1 MATLKF
7 LVDARHAGAIIGPAG
22 ATLRAIKAATGVRTI
37 QLSQAENWH
46 AAPGGERT
54 VTVTGEPDA
63 VVAAYSQI
71 ATAVRTQAGARPTE
85 RLRLLVP
92 AAAAKSL
99 QREAHSS
106 LLQYRELTRV
116 TSNATFELTAAAA
129 PKERL
134 LDISS
139 SPAQLEVVV
148 RRVVTKLASREHARH
163 AGFLSRWSFPT
174 DYLDHFETPREAYGD
189 VLPLL
194 RAAGPLAALRVY
206 DPYYCA
212 GAVVAAL
219 AALGCRNVI
228 NQNRD
233 FYADVAA
240 DAVPP
245 HDLLVTNPPYSG
257 DHKQRLLDFLLSRAQ
272 QGRPFLLLMPAWVA
286 GTDYWRAFLRK
297 LAKRRRPK
305 AAAPGGRRV
314 LERRAG
320 VFYVVPREAYAYVHP
335 EKTGHATPPFSTI
348 WFCGGWAG
356 DRERRKAARGLK
368 SLRKTRRIEVFRRAA
383 MLRRRGHFSQ
393 RRHEKS

>member
-22 ATLRAIKAATGVRTI
+22 ATLRAIKASTGVRTI
-37 QLSQAENWH
+37 QLSQDVTSFYAVVV
-46 AAPGGERT
+46 GGERT
-54 VTVTGEPDA
+54 VTLTGEPDA
-63 VVAAYSQI
+63 VVAAHAQI

-92 AAAAKSL
+92 PAPFRRNPALPMRTHGVSFEFAAAES
-99 QREAHSS
+99 
-106 LLQYRELTRV
+106 
-116 TSNATFELTAAAA
+116 

-134 LDISS
+134 LDCTGTVV
-139 SPAQLEVVV
+139 QLEAVV
-148 RRVVTKLASREHARH
+148 RSIVGTLAAHDHLRH

-174 DYLDHFETPREAYGD
+174 DYLDHFETPREAYSD
-189 VLPLL
+189 ILPLL
-194 RAAGPLAALRVY
+194 RAAGPLATLRVY

-297 LAKRRRPK
+297 LAKRRRAT
-305 AAAPGGRRV
+305 AAPPGGRRA

-356 DRERRKAARGLK
+356 DRERRKAVRGLK
-368 SLRKTRRIEVFRRAA
+368 SLRASRRIEVFRRSS

>member
-22 ATLRAIKAATGVRTI
+22 ATLRAIKASTGVRTI
-37 QLSQAENWH
+37 QLSQDVTSFYAVVV
-46 AAPGGERT
+46 GGERT
-54 VTVTGEPDA
+54 VTLTGEPDA
-63 VVAAYSQI
+63 VVAAHAQI

-92 AAAAKSL
+92 PAPFRRNPALPMRTHGVS
-99 QREAHSS
+99 
-106 LLQYRELTRV
+106 
-116 TSNATFELTAAAA
+116 FEFASAES
-129 PKERL
+129 PKEKL
-134 LDISS
+134 LDCTGT
-139 SPAQLEVVV
+139 PAGIEAVV
-148 RRVVTKLASREHARH
+148 RRIVGLLAAHDHLRH

-174 DYLDHFETPREAYGD
+174 DYLDHFETPTEAYAD
-189 VLPLL
+189 ILPLL
-194 RAAGPLAALRVY
+194 GAAGPLAALRVY

-228 NQNRD
+228 NENRD

-297 LAKRRRPK
+297 LAKRRRQK
-305 AAAPGGRRV
+305 APPGGRRV

-320 VFYVVPREAYAYVHP
+320 VFYVVPREPYAYVHP

-356 DRERRKAARGLK
+356 DRERRKAVRGLK
-368 SLRKTRRIEVFRRAA
+368 SLRTTRRLEVLRRAA

-393 RRHEKS
+393 RRHDKS

>member
-22 ATLRAIKAATGVRTI
+22 ATLRAIKASTGVRTI
-37 QLSQAENWH
+37 QLSQDVTSFYAVVV
-46 AAPGGERT
+46 GGERT
-54 VTVTGEPDA
+54 VTLTGEPDA
-63 VVAAYSQI
+63 VVAAHAQI
-71 ATAVRTQAGARPTE
+71 ATAVRTQAGARPRE

-92 AAAAKSL
+92 PAPFRRALPLHGVSY
-99 QREAHSS
+99 E
-106 LLQYRELTRV
+106 
-116 TSNATFELTAAAA
+116 FTAAES

-134 LDISS
+134 LDCTGT
-139 SPAQLEVVV
+139 PAGIEAVV
-148 RRVVTKLASREHARH
+148 RRIVGLLATHDHLRH

-174 DYLDHFETPREAYGD
+174 DYLDHFETPREAYSD
-189 VLPLL
+189 ILPLL
-194 RAAGPLAALRVY
+194 DAAGPLAALRVY

-219 AALGCRNVI
+219 AALGVRNVI
-228 NQNRD
+228 NENRD
-233 FYADVAA
+233 FYADVSA

-297 LAKRRRPK
+297 LAKRRRTT
-305 AAAPGGRRV
+305 AAPPGGRRV

-320 VFYVVPREAYAYVHP
+320 VFYVVPREPYAYVHP

-348 WFCGGWAG
+348 WFCGGWPG
-356 DRERRKAARGLK
+356 DRERRKAVRGLK
-368 SLRKTRRIEVFRRAA
+368 SLRATRRIEVFRRSS

-393 RRHEKS
+393 RRHDKS

>member
-1 MATLKF
+1 M
-7 LVDARHAGAIIGPAG
+7 P
-22 ATLRAIKAATGVRTI
+22 
-37 QLSQAENWH
+37 S
-46 AAPGGERT
+46 
-54 VTVTGEPDA
+54 
-63 VVAAYSQI
+63 
-71 ATAVRTQAGARPTE
+71 
-85 RLRLLVP
+85 
-92 AAAAKSL
+92 AAAK
-99 QREAHSS
+99 
-106 LLQYRELTRV
+106 LLPLHGV
-116 TSNATFELTAAAA
+116 SFALSAAAT
-129 PKERL
+129 PKEQIL
-134 LDISS
+134 ECILA
-139 SPAQLEVVV
+139 PAQLEFIV
-148 RRVVTKLASREHARH
+148 RRVVTSLASREQARH

-174 DYLDHFETPREAYGD
+174 DYLDHFETPSEAYAD
-189 VLPLL
+189 ILPLL

-212 GAVVAAL
+212 GAVVEAL
-219 AALGCRNVI
+219 WALGCYTVI

-297 LAKRRRPK
+297 LAKRRRRT
-305 AAAPGGRRV
+305 AAPPGGRRV

-356 DRERRKAARGLK
+356 DRERRKAVRGLK
-368 SLRKTRRIEVFRRAA
+368 SLRASRRLEVFRRAA

-393 RRHEKS
+393 RRHDKS

>member
-22 ATLRAIKAATGVRTI
+22 ATLRAIKASTGVRTI
-37 QLSQAENWH
+37 QLSQDVTSFYAVVV
-46 AAPGGERT
+46 GGERT
-54 VTVTGEPDA
+54 VTLTGEPDA
-63 VVAAYSQI
+63 VVAAHAQI

-92 AAAAKSL
+92 PAPFRRNPALPMRTHGVSFEFAAAES
-99 QREAHSS
+99 
-106 LLQYRELTRV
+106 
-116 TSNATFELTAAAA
+116 
-129 PKERL
+129 PKEKL
-134 LDISS
+134 LDCTGT
-139 SPAQLEVVV
+139 PAQLELVLDSIV
-148 RRVVTKLASREHARH
+148 RSLATREQARH

-174 DYLDHFETPREAYGD
+174 DYLDHFETPREAYSD
-189 VLPLL
+189 ILPLL
-194 RAAGPLAALRVY
+194 DAAGPLAALRVY

-219 AALGCRNVI
+219 AALGVRNVI
-228 NQNRD
+228 NENRD
-233 FYADVAA
+233 FYADVSA

-297 LAKRRRPK
+297 LAKRRRTT
-305 AAAPGGRRV
+305 AAPPGGRRV

-320 VFYVVPREAYAYVHP
+320 IFYVVPREPYAYVHP

-356 DRERRKAARGLK
+356 DRERRKAVRGLK
-368 SLRKTRRIEVFRRAA
+368 SLRASRRIEVFRRAS

-393 RRHEKS
+393 RRHDKS

>member
-1 MATLKF
+1 MATLKL
-7 LVDARHAGAIIGPAG
+7 LVDARLAGAIIGPAG
-22 ATLRAIKAATGVRTI
+22 ATLRAIKSSTGVRTI
-37 QLSQAENWH
+37 QLSQAVASLE
-46 AAPGGERT
+46 AVGGERT
-54 VTVTGEPDA
+54 VTLTGEPDA
-63 VVAAYSQI
+63 VVAAHAQI
-71 ATAVRTQAGARPTE
+71 ATAVRTQAGARPRE

-92 AAAAKSL
+92 AAAAKL
-99 QREAHSS
+99 WV
-106 LLQYRELTRV
+106 LNPVELRR
-116 TSNATFELTAAAA
+116 TSGASVGFSVAAAT

-134 LDISS
+134 IDSTGT
-139 SPAQLEVVV
+139 PAQLEGVVSH
-148 RRVVTKLASREHARH
+148 VVGVLATREHARH
-163 AGFLSRWSFPT
+163 ADFLSRWSFPT
-174 DYLDHFETPREAYGD
+174 DYLDHFETPREAYSD

-194 RAAGPLAALRVY
+194 RAAAGADGAAALANRRVY

-320 VFYVVPREAYAYVHP
+320 VFYVVPREPYAYVHP

-356 DRERRKAARGLK
+356 DRERRKAVRGLK
-368 SLRKTRRIEVFRRAA
+368 SLRASRRIDVFRRGE

-393 RRHEKS
+393 RRHDKS

>member
-7 LVDARHAGAIIGPAG
+7 LVDARLAGAIIGPAG
-22 ATLRAIKAATGVRTI
+22 ATLRAIKASTGVRTI
-37 QLSQAENWH
+37 QLSQDVTSFYAVVV
-46 AAPGGERT
+46 GGERT
-54 VTVTGEPDA
+54 VTVTGERDA
-63 VVAAYSQI
+63 VVAAHAQI

-92 AAAAKSL
+92 PAPFRRNPALPMRTHGVSFEFAAAES
-99 QREAHSS
+99 
-106 LLQYRELTRV
+106 
-116 TSNATFELTAAAA
+116 

-134 LDISS
+134 LDCTGTVV
-139 SPAQLEVVV
+139 QLEAVV
-148 RRVVTKLASREHARH
+148 RSIVGTLAAHDHLRH

-174 DYLDHFETPREAYGD
+174 DYLDHFETPTEAYAD
-189 VLPLL
+189 ILPLL
-194 RAAGPLAALRVY
+194 GAAGPLGALRVY

-257 DHKQRLLDFLLSRAQ
+257 DHKQRLLDFLLGRAQ

-356 DRERRKAARGLK
+356 DRERRKAVRGLK
-368 SLRKTRRIEVFRRAA
+368 SLRASRRLEVFRRAS

-393 RRHEKS
+393 RRHDKS

>member
-22 ATLRAIKAATGVRTI
+22 ATLRAIKASTGVRTI
-37 QLSQAENWH
+37 QLSQDVTSFYAVVV
-46 AAPGGERT
+46 GGERT
-54 VTVTGEPDA
+54 VTLTGEPDA
-63 VVAAYSQI
+63 VVAAHAQI

-92 AAAAKSL
+92 PAPFRRNPALPMRTHDVSFEFAAAES
-99 QREAHSS
+99 
-106 LLQYRELTRV
+106 
-116 TSNATFELTAAAA
+116 

-134 LDISS
+134 LDCTGTV
-139 SPAQLEVVV
+139 AQLEAVV
-148 RRVVTKLASREHARH
+148 RSIVGLLATHDHLRH

-174 DYLDHFETPREAYGD
+174 DYLDHFETPREAYSD
-189 VLPLL
+189 ILPLL
-194 RAAGPLAALRVY
+194 GAAGPLAALRVY

-233 FYADVAA
+233 FYADVGA

-368 SLRKTRRIEVFRRAA
+368 SLRASRRIEVFRRAA

-393 RRHEKS
+393 RRHDKS